1 MAPGTGPFTIL
12 VVCTGN
18 LARSPMGEALL
29 RGHLSRRPVDA
40 RVHSAGTLAWSGPAT
55 DPAIA
60 VMREYGLDLSAHR
73 SQPLTTS
80 LVTDA
85 DLVLAMTRAHVYGV
99 LAFDDTASDRTFLI
113 EELPR
118 LATRVGARGADEA
131 LRAWAARV
139 ATERTHGWVAGRAD
153 EEVPDPFGEP
163 IAVYRATA
171 HRLDAASAAIAAF
184 VAPTPL

>member
-1 MAPGTGPFTIL
+1 VAPGTGPFNIV

-29 RGHLSRRPVDA
+29 RRHLSRRPVDA
-40 RVHSAGTLAWSGPAT
+40 RVISAGTLSWSRPAT
-55 DPAIA
+55 DEAVA
-60 VMREYGLDLSAHR
+60 VMREHGLDVSRHR
-73 SQPLTTS
+73 SQALTTQ

-99 LAFDDTASDRTFLI
+99 LAHDDTANHRTFLI

-118 LATRVGARGADEA
+118 LATGVGPRGADET
-131 LRAWAARV
+131 LRVWAARV
-139 ATERTHGWVAGRAD
+139 AVERTHGWVAGRAD

-163 IAVYRATA
+163 ISVYRATA
-171 HRLDAASAAIAAF
+171 NRLDAASAAIAAL
-184 VAPTPL
+184 VAPAPL